1 MAEEQFERSGRRSW
15 SRPRDVG
22 TAAQGDEDRRA
33 RLDLEALS
41 AEEILAGAV
50 EEHHLRMAAL
60 ACSFQK
66 EGTVLMHM
74 LLRLV
79 PDARIFTIDTGVL
92 FPETYAT
99 WRELRRHMG
108 ASVEVLDAGSGEG
121 QWTRERCCGERKVA
135 ALRRGLDR
143 LDAWVTGLRR
153 EQAPTRAGTAKL
165 EWDSAHEL
173 WKVNPLADWSE
184 ERVWDYIHEQVC
196 RTTRCT
202 TAAMPRLDVRRAR
215 VRASAARAAGRPGKD
230 RMRPARG
237 TKPELGGAAAP
248 PRVAPRGSRK
258 SAWG

>member
-50 EEHHLRMAAL
+50 EEHHPRMAL

-99 WRELRRHMG
+99 WRELERHMG

-121 QWTRERCCGERKVA
+121 RQWTRERCCGERKVA

-173 WKVNPLADWSE
+173 WKVNPLGL
-184 ERVWDYIHEQVC
+184 ERGARVGLHPRARSAVQPVA
-196 RTTRCT
+196 R
-202 TAAMPRLDVRRAR
+202 PRLCLDWMCAVH
-215 VRASAARAAGRPGKD
+215 ASGPRPRGAAGRA
-230 RMRPARG
+230 RQRPN
-237 TKPELGGAAAP
+237 AACTGHEA
-248 PRVAPRGSRK
+248 
-258 SAWG
+258 